1 MRSFLPSFHPREN
14 QSNMMKLDH
23 IKNWKTSLTIL
34 HETTLTSTASEDQRP
49 PTRLVL
55 PVGEAATI
63 YFCVALGL
71 NGTNENLTRCR
82 HRCGSYSSSAEPTAP
97 STGQHHLRQPHV
109 LMLQNWPSFDATNC
123 ARTAT
128 TSRFAIFSGKV
139 FLVKPVSLK

>member
-23 IKNWKTSLTIL
+23 IKNWKTSLTTL
-34 HETTLTSTASEDQRP
+34 HETTLTSTASDDQRP

-71 NGTNENLTRCR
+71 NGTNENSSQCR
-82 HRCGSYSSSAEPTAP
+82 GGVNPGPAITLSLLYPPQTKSLSP
-97 STGQHHLRQPHV
+97 S
-109 LMLQNWPSFDATNC
+109 
-123 ARTAT
+123 
-128 TSRFAIFSGKV
+128 K
-139 FLVKPVSLK
+139 